1 MINSRDINELTTETK
16 KRCIAFV
23 AMCKAHNID
32 IIITSTYRDMESQ
45 AALYAQG
52 RTKPGDIVTD
62 AKPGQSFHNF
72 RVAFDFAPVLN
83 GKLQYNNAKLIEQ
96 CGILAEKSGL
106 EWSGRWKKRP
116 ERVHCQLS
124 GLSLATLQK
133 QQNLLRLGR

>member
-16 KRCIAFV
+16 LHCIAFV
-23 AMCKAHNID
+23 AACKVHNID
-32 IIITSTYRDMESQ
+32 IIITSTYRDLESQ

-52 RTKPGDIVTD
+52 RTKRGDIVTD

-96 CGILAEKSGL
+96 CGLLAEKVGL
-106 EWSGRWKKRP
+106 EWSGRWKSRP
-116 ERVHCQLS
+116 ERVHCQLP

-133 QQNLLRLGR
+133 QQDLLRLGR